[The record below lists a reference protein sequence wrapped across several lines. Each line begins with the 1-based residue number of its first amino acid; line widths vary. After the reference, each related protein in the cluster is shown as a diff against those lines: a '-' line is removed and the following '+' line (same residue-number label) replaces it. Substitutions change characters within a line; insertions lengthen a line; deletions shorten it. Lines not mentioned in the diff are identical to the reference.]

1 MHKLAFARVS
11 ALLLAFALIGASPPS
26 AAPAVVNVL
35 YAASLVTPMEGPV
48 ADALRADGIE
58 FAGEPGGS
66 KKLANLIASGV
77 RSPDAFISADPS
89 IITALGDNVASS
101 TTFARTSLGIAW
113 SAKSRYRD
121 VLESVAAGRVP
132 LLQALATQ
140 GLRIGRTDP
149 LLDPKG
155 VFTVNALK
163 DIAGIEVER
172 QLLGDDENPNQIF
185 PEEDLLARVETGEID
200 VGFFYHTEAVARNYR
215 YVALPPSPASN
226 VSYAL
231 AIMKNAPH
239 PDAARSFATF
249 LLRGKGRDIL
259 ERDGLEYVIPRGSP

>member
-1 MHKLAFARVS
+1 
-11 ALLLAFALIGASPPS
+11 
-26 AAPAVVNVL
+26 VVNVL
-35 YAASLVTPMEGPV
+35 YAGSLVTPMEGPV
-48 ADALRADGIE
+48 TEALRADGVQ

-77 RSPDAFISADPS
+77 RSPDVFISADPTIVAGLS
-89 IITALGDNVASS
+89 ANVASS
-101 TTFARTSLGIAW
+101 TIFARTSLGIAW
-113 SAKSRYRD
+113 SPKSRYHD
-121 VLESVAAGRVP
+121 LFEGVAAGRTP
-132 LLQALATQ
+132 LLQALATP

-163 DIAGIEVER
+163 EIAGAETE
-172 QLLGDDENPNQIF
+172 QKLLGAAENPNQIF

-200 VGFFYHTEAVARNYR
+200 VGFFYHTEAIARNYP
-215 YVALPPSPASN
+215 YVALPPSPASQ

-231 AIMKNAPH
+231 AVMKDAPN

-249 LLRGKGRDIL
+249 ILRGKGREIL
-259 ERDGLEYVIPRGSP
+259 EHAGLEYVIPKGNP

>member
-11 ALLLAFALIGASPPS
+11 ALVLAFTLIGASPQPS
-26 AAPAVVNVL
+26 SAPAVVNVL
-35 YAASLVTPMEGPV
+35 YAGSLVTPMEGPI
-48 ADALRADGIE
+48 AEALRADGVQ

-77 RSPDAFISADPS
+77 RSPDVFISADPT
-89 IITALGDNVASS
+89 IVTGLGASVASS

-121 VLESVAAGRVP
+121 LLESVAAGRVP
-132 LLQALATQ
+132 LLEALSTP
-140 GLRIGRTDP
+140 GLKIGRTDP

-155 VFTVNALK
+155 VFTVTALK
-163 DIAGIEVER
+163 DIAGAEVER
-172 QLLGDDENPNQIF
+172 KILGDDENPNQIF

-200 VGFFYHTEAVARNYR
+200 VGFFYRTEAVARKYP
-215 YVALPPSPASN
+215 YVALPPSPASQ
-226 VSYAL
+226 VTYVL
-231 AIMKNAPH
+231 AIMKGAPN

-249 LLRGKGRDIL
+249 ILRGKGREIL
-259 ERDGLEYVIPRGSP
+259 EHAGLEYITPQL

>member
-1 MHKLAFARVS
+1 M
-11 ALLLAFALIGASPPS
+11 GASPPS
-26 AAPAVVNVL
+26 AAPASVVSVL
-35 YAASLVTPMEGPV
+35 YAGSLVTPMEGPV
-48 ADALRADGIE
+48 SDALRADGIQ

-77 RSPDAFISADPS
+77 RSPDVFISADPT
-89 IITALGDNVASS
+89 IVAGLGVNVGSS
-101 TTFARTSLGIAW
+101 TIFARTTLGIAW
-113 SAKSRYRD
+113 SAKSRYSD
-121 VLESVAAGRVP
+121 VLEGVAAGRVP

-163 DIAGIEVER
+163 DIAGVKVER

-200 VGFFYHTEAVARNYR
+200 VGFFYRTEAVARNYP
-215 YVALPPSPASN
+215 YVPLPPSPASQ

-249 LLRGKGRDIL
+249 ILKGKGRDIL
-259 ERDGLEYVIPRGSP
+259 EHAGLEYVTPRGNP